1 MAANYMSQFGVNLNE
16 IISDV
21 PGLSDVVDRLSS
33 TAIYMISNVLLP
45 SQQDYVDI
53 TISHGKISAIE
64 PHSPNHPGLSH
75 VSGVIDG
82 KGGLLAPSLC
92 HAHVHLDKCFLLQD
106 EKYQD
111 LTIVN
116 GDFAEAMALTGQAK
130 QRFTEDDVFR
140 RGKRL
145 IEESIE
151 AGVTSMRAFIE
162 VDEVAETRSLQAGV
176 KLKRQFR
183 EQLEVQICAFA
194 QLAVYDDKQGEQR
207 RAYIEEAAASEDVE
221 VIGSTPYVEDN
232 QDKMKQCVKWS
243 IELALRHQKH
253 LDFHLD
259 YNIDPKQE
267 ALVWFV
273 LEELKRQDWK
283 AQALPSQK
291 ICFGHCTR
299 LTLFDQA
306 EWQRL
311 SVEIGD
317 LPISFVGLP
326 TSDLF
331 MMGRPDAADSQRPRA
346 TLQLPEMV
354 EEYGLNCAMS
364 INNIGNAFTPWGPVD
379 PISLISLGIGV
390 YQTGTKQG
398 VEVLY
403 ELVSSRAKAAIGSE
417 GSLTRKIQAG
427 EKADFVL
434 FLPPESHPE
443 RVPRSLAD
451 VAYGLDPWTKRRTI
465 FRGRLSH

>member
-1 MAANYMSQFGVNLNE
+1 MAANYMSQFGVNLNK

-33 TAIYMISNVLLP
+33 SAIYMISNIFLP
-45 SQQDYVDI
+45 NQQDSVDI
-53 TISHGKISAIE
+53 TISHRAISAIE
-64 PHSPNHPGLSH
+64 PHSTNHPSLSH

-111 LTIVN
+111 LRIVN
-116 GDFAEAMALTGQAK
+116 GDFAEAMSLTGQAK

-151 AGVTSMRAFIE
+151 AGVTSMRAFVE
-162 VDEVAETRSLQAGV
+162 VDEVAGTKSLEAAV

-194 QLAVYDDKQGEQR
+194 QLAVYDDKLGEHR
-207 RAYIEEAAASEDVE
+207 RVYIEEAVALEDVD
-221 VIGSTPYVEDN
+221 VIGSTPYVEDS

-243 IELALRHQKH
+243 IELALRHKKH

-259 YNIDPKQE
+259 YNIDPEQE

-273 LEELKRQDWK
+273 LEELKRQNWK
-283 AQALPSQK
+283 TQALPSQR

-299 LTLFDQA
+299 LTLFDQT

-311 SVEIGD
+311 AAEIGD
-317 LPISFVGLP
+317 SPISFVGLP

-331 MMGRPDAADSQRPRA
+331 MMGRPDKADSQRPRA

-354 EEYGLNCAMS
+354 SEYALNCALS

-398 VEVLY
+398 VELLY

-417 GSLTRKIQAG
+417 GSLSKEIQVG

-434 FLPPESHPE
+434 FLPPETHPE
-443 RVPRSLAD
+443 RVPRNLAD
-451 VAYGLDPWTKRRTI
+451 VAYGLDPQTKRRTI